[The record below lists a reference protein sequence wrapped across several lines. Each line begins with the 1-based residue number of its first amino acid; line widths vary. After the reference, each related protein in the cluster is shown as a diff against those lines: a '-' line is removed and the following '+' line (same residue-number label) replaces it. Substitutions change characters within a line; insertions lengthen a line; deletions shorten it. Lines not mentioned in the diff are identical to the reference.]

1 MSDCST
7 LRATLIGVASWS
19 EKEYDEQTNSSP
31 CDDPD
36 YAPSVYARI
45 NYDIMSWI
53 QKHTDGACTSTPKKL
68 SSLDF
73 PIEVESEDLL
83 DEERSQL
90 LDEIK
95 FGLDEIVELQNEKA
109 NGNKESEKRAHSAE
123 ESDII
128 QGWEL

>member
-1 MSDCST
+1 MYDCST
-7 LRATLIGVASWS
+7 FRATLIGVNSWS
-19 EKEYDEQTNSSP
+19 DKSLEGGRLT
-31 CDDPD
+31 CHID
-36 YAPSVYARI
+36 YSPSVFARI
-45 NYDIMSWI
+45 NYEIMKWI
-53 QKHTDGACTSTPKKL
+53 NKQTEGACTSDNKKL
-68 SSLDF
+68 QSNFKS
-73 PIEVESEDLL
+73 ETESGDLL
-83 DEERSQL
+83 DKERSQL